1 MTNELIF
8 PIDHVAAGLLKAR
21 EFRGLGLKE
30 TAELLG
36 ISAAV
41 LKSYEN
47 GRYLPSLPTLE
58 SLAYIYQIPL
68 DILLSPDKL
77 DDFTYQPNTEQLQQL
92 MKVRRNIIS
101 TTLLIALEKIGLS
114 QKDLADRS
122 GVSRSKIQRYLN
134 GDDIPLDD
142 LEKISN
148 AISVDQKQLFDTES
162 QIGLW
167 QVKQKAFEK
176 FSQLPEEI
184 IGFLGNNENLEF
196 INLAKSLSSLE
207 LAELEKLTD
216 SLNQLRQLMQNKS

>member
-1 MTNELIF
+1 MTNDLIL

-30 TAELLG
+30 TAELLS

-41 LKSYEN
+41 LKSFET

-77 DDFTYQPNTEQLQQL
+77 DDFTYQPNSEQLQQL

-101 TTLLIALEKIGLS
+101 TTLHIALEKNGLS

-122 GVSRSKIQRYLN
+122 GVSRSKIQRYLD

-142 LEKISN
+142 LGKISS
-148 AISVDQKQLFDTES
+148 AISVDHKQFLDTES

-176 FSQLPEEI
+176 FSQFPEDL
-184 IGFLGNNENLEF
+184 IGFLGNNENLDF
-196 INLAKSLSSLE
+196 IYLAKSLSSLD

-216 SLNQLRQLMQNKS
+216 SLNQLHHLMQSKS

>member
-1 MTNELIF
+1 MTNDFRL
-8 PIDHVAAGLLKAR
+8 PIDHVASGLLKAR

-30 TAELLG
+30 TAELLS

-68 DILLSPDKL
+68 DILLSPDAL

-122 GVSRSKIQRYLN
+122 GVSQSKIQRYLN